1 MNIKKAIEK
10 IYQISTEYCEQDLK
24 NVKIN
29 MWDLKRILEALDEPI
44 TDKFEPLKFETMW
57 NNNHRLIEANRKLES
72 DLAKAHTELT
82 NCGQRI
88 YKLNE
93 ELAIANGLVKNLE
106 EIIKRKD
113 NAIQDYYQLIRNYT
127 KET

>member
-1 MNIKKAIEK
+1 MINIKKAKEI
-10 IYQISTEYCEQDLK
+10 
-24 NVKIN
+24 
-29 MWDLKRILEALDEPI
+29 LKRWLGSWPSDQYVSYQALENILEGLDEPMEYP
-44 TDKFEPLKFETMW
+44 KFTYDIIREGIFKENEILKSE
-57 NNNHRLIEANRKLES
+57 
-72 DLAKAHTELT
+72 LAKAHTELT

-93 ELAIANGLVKNLE
+93 ELAIANDLVKNLE

-113 NAIQDYYQLIRNYT
+113 NVIQGYYHLIRSYT